1 MIELNWRTYEEIV
14 TKVHKTE
21 KYWVHTDQGKLL
33 DTLCGNMA
41 FIYGYSDQEIFN
53 RMLEVQKKIAYLN
66 FKHNEICEENDQL
79 VKSICKA
86 GNFSGLAWA
95 VSGTDGV
102 EAAIAINDLYWK
114 NQNKHKPTVISFAP
128 GYHGATYLCRI
139 FRAEEE
145 PFDRA
150 HVINAPV
157 WHTLEDRASLEER
170 AISDIEKYLEENNH
184 DGWGRVGAI
193 LIESVPWAQ
202 GIKPW
207 SKSWWENIRNICDK
221 YDINFIVD
229 DVMGGFGKLGY
240 MFSHQRY
247 GVQPDIVALGKS
259 LTGGYSPLSCACVN
273 EKISTTVKDNWQ
285 YGHTWMPNM
294 AGIGAAL
301 AVMDKFDQTEILKIE
316 KRTIDLAEK
325 FLAEGFITDYVVEG
339 LLFHANLVKPLI
351 LDAFVKHGLTGGPDI
366 KHSLCIC
373 VPAIA
378 DDEYFTELEYR
389 LRETMIHEV

>member
-1 MIELNWRTYEEIV
+1 MIELNWRTYEEVISRV
-14 TKVHKTE
+14 YKTE
-21 KYWVHTDQGKLL
+21 RYWVHTDQGKLL

-41 FIYGYSDQEIFN
+41 FIWGYSDQDILDH
-53 RMLEVQKKIAYLN
+53 MSSLQKKIAYLN
-66 FKHNEICEENDQL
+66 FKHNEVCDENDLL
-79 VKSICKA
+79 VKKICQA

-95 VSGTDGV
+95 VSGTDGI

-114 NQNKHKPTVISFAP
+114 NQNKHKPTVVSFAP

-139 FRAEEE
+139 LRSEEQ

-157 WHTLEDRASLEER
+157 WHTVKDRSELENRSFNALEKFLEE
-170 AISDIEKYLEENNH
+170 SHL
-184 DGWGRVGAI
+184 DGWGRVGAVI
-193 LIESVPWAQ
+193 MESIPWAQ

-207 SKSWWENIRNICDK
+207 SEDWWQKIRNICDR
-221 YDINFIVD
+221 YEINFIVD

-259 LTGGYSPLSCACVN
+259 LTGGFSPLSCACVT
-273 EKISTTVKDNWQ
+273 EKISTSVKDNWQ

-301 AVMDKFDQTEILKIE
+301 AVMEKFDQKKILAIE
-316 KRTIDLAEK
+316 ERTKELAEK
-325 FLAEGFITDYVVEG
+325 FLKEGFITDYTVIG
-339 LLFHANLVKPLI
+339 LLFHANLKKPLI

-366 KHSLCIC
+366 KHSLGICI
-373 VPAIA
+373 PAIA
-378 DDEYFTELEYR
+378 DEEYFYELETR
-389 LRETMIHEV
+389 LRAAMINAV